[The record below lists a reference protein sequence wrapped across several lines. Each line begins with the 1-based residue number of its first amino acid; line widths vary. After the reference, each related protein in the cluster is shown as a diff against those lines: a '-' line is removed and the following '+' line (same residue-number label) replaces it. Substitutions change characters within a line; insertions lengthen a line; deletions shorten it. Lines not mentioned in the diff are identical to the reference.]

1 MIDIAVPRDVEASAG
16 DLEQVFLYNIDD
28 LQGIVSENL
37 SKRAAEV
44 ARAENIVGEEV
55 EAFLTWHRSR
65 AVVPTVVALRKRFE
79 QIRQSELVR
88 LQPKLAGLPPE
99 ARQRVEDVTRLLIE
113 KLLSTP
119 TEHLKSLDDPD
130 TIVAYADALNQLF
143 ALNASSGAPSD
154 ESGDASGEGRPT
166 KPDVAVRS

>member
-1 MIDIAVPRDVEASAG
+1 
-16 DLEQVFLYNIDD
+16 
-28 LQGIVSENL
+28 
-37 SKRAAEV
+37 
-44 ARAENIVGEEV
+44 
-55 EAFLTWHRSR
+55 
-65 AVVPTVVALRKRFE
+65 
-79 QIRQSELVR
+79 VR

-143 ALNASSGAPSD
+143 ALNASPAASQADEGTNTSD
-154 ESGDASGEGRPT
+154 EGRPA
-166 KPDVAVRS
+166 KPDVAVQS